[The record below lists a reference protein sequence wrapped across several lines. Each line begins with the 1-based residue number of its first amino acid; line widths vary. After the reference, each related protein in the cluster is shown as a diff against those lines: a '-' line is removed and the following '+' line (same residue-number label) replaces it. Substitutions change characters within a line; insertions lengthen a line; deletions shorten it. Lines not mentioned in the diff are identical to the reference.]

1 MRPTRS
7 VLCPG
12 KPSMW
17 WLGFFVVDPM
27 TRCRWFFLILFATAP
42 VPAQESLREYEVAHI
57 RFEGNETLRND
68 LLLGVMQ
75 TRPTPAAFWK
85 FLYTIS
91 EKLGDKPEYFDPFV
105 FDADFERLK
114 TFYQDQGFFNSQLDT
129 SIVFDPS
136 QRSVALTIRVQEG
149 RRSMIDSIR
158 YIGFDHLPGE
168 LRDEIHQNSLV
179 KVGDPFIMGQVVAE
193 RARLVNAFFNTG
205 FIQVRVDTVVGHLYE
220 SSGNVLLLFAFNRGE
235 RFRFGEVVVQQDS
248 TGSEPVGE
256 EVIHRHLDFKP
267 GDFYSEARKVGSE
280 RNLNR
285 LGVFET
291 SRVEPQVNTVAESL
305 LTIPM
310 RVFAR
315 SRPFQELVPEIGV
328 NDENNAFNIQMGL
341 GYANRNFYGGAR
353 NFSTR
358 LRLQVQSIQDVEFSR
373 VFGGTGLKDSTVL
386 GSAELSIRLVQPYF
400 FNNKTTLTPSISY
413 LIEKKTPEYYNPI
426 FIGRVNVASQFAQY
440 TSGAI
445 EWNLERVAFET
456 VDPNVPLPSFS
467 ETDPDRRP
475 QFNSIVTFTIQ
486 RDRRNDIFNPSSG
499 FVHSASVEEA
509 GILPS
514 LFGGVFGS
522 KLPYSTYYKLSGF
535 LQWYW
540 DPSEHRDLIWAFRT
554 RGGFAEL
561 YGNSPAP
568 VPITRRFY
576 AGGSGS
582 IRGWKARDLGAVI
595 KTDEG
600 GTAFVEANLEARWNP
615 LKNAGKFAFVEF
627 NRLSFV
633 FFFDMGNVWTDL
645 RRVRAS
651 ETAMASGVG
660 IRYDTVAGP
669 IRIDFG
675 FRVYDPSAPRDHQ
688 WITQKR
694 FFKETL
700 SDLVPHI
707 GIGHSF

>member
-1 MRPTRS
+1 
-7 VLCPG
+7 
-12 KPSMW
+12 
-17 WLGFFVVDPM
+17 M
-27 TRCRWFFLILFATAP
+27 TRFRWYFLIILCTGP
-42 VPAQESLREYEVAHI
+42 LLAQESSREYEVARIH
-57 RFEGNETLRND
+57 FEGNETLRSD
-68 LLLGVMQ
+68 VLLGVMQ
-75 TRPTPAAFWK
+75 TRPTPAAFWQ

-114 TFYQDQGFFNSQLDT
+114 TFYQDQGFFQSRLDT
-129 SIVFDPS
+129 GIVMDAAR
-136 QRSVALTIRVQEG
+136 QSVTLTVKVQEG
-149 RRSMIDSIR
+149 PRSLIDSIR
-158 YIGFDHLPGE
+158 YIGFDHLPADMAE
-168 LRDEIHQNSLV
+168 EIEQNPIV
-179 KVGDPFIMGQVVAE
+179 KVGDPFIMEQVVAE
-193 RARLVNAFFNTG
+193 RGRLVNAFFNNG
-205 FIQVRVDTVVGHLYE
+205 FVHVRVDTVVGHLYE
-220 SSGNVLLLFAFNRGE
+220 STGDIFLIFAFSRGNR
-235 RFRFGEVVVQQDS
+235 FTFGDVSVRQDS
-248 TGSEPVGE
+248 TVREQVEE
-256 EVIHRHLDFKP
+256 EVILRHLDFRK
-267 GDFYSEARKVGSE
+267 GDFYSEAKKVESE

-285 LGVFET
+285 LGVFEA
-291 SRVEPQVNTVAESL
+291 SRVEPLVDTAEDSL
-305 LTIPM
+305 LAIPM

-315 SRPFQELVPEIGV
+315 SRPFHELVPEIGV
-328 NDENNAFNIQMGL
+328 NDENNAFNIQVGL
-341 GYANRNFYGGAR
+341 GYTNRNFYGGAR

-400 FNNKTTLTPSISY
+400 FNNKTTLTPSVSY
-413 LIEKKTPEYYNPI
+413 LLEKKTPEYYNPI

-440 TSGAI
+440 TSGSI
-445 EWNLERVAFET
+445 EWNLERIAFEI
-456 VDPNVPLPSFS
+456 VDPAAPLPSFS
-467 ETDPDRRP
+467 ETAIDRRP
-475 QFNSIVTFTIQ
+475 QFNSILTFTIQ
-486 RDRRNDIFNPSSG
+486 RDKRNDIFNPSSG
-499 FVHSASVEEA
+499 FVHSVSVEEA

-522 KLPYSTYYKLSGF
+522 NLPYSTYYKLSGF

-540 DPSEHRDLIWAFRT
+540 DPSGHRDMIWALRV

-582 IRGWKARDLGAVI
+582 VRGWKARDLGAVV

-600 GTAFVEANLEARWNP
+600 GTALVEANLEARWNP
-615 LKNAGKFAFVEF
+615 LKNAGRFAFFEF

-633 FFFDMGNVWTDL
+633 FFYDIGNVWTDL
-645 RRVRAS
+645 MRVRAS
-651 ETAMASGVG
+651 EVAMASGIG
-660 IRYDTVAGP
+660 IRYNTVAGP
-669 IRIDFG
+669 VRIDFG
-675 FRVYDPSAPRDHQ
+675 FRVYDPAAPPEHR

-700 SDLVPHI
+700 SNLVPHI